1 MSIIVIAMRSPVA
14 ESGQREEVRRM
25 ARDPVCCMEV
35 DEKKAAATSAYQG
48 KAYFFCTPAC
58 KAMFLKDPDKYV
70 GAERFARRE
79 RA

>member
-1 MSIIVIAMRSPVA
+1 MRSPLA

-70 GAERFARRE
+70 GAERFAGRE